1 MTQTS
6 DREVVISRVIEG
18 PRRLVFTAYSD
29 VKHLSRWWGPD
40 GFTTTTRTF
49 EFRVG
54 GVWDYTMHGPDGV
67 DWPNHIRFLEIV
79 PPEKLVFVHG
89 EHDGDPESFQSTIIL
104 EERGNTTLVTMRA
117 LFRTA
122 ERRALVVEKYGAIEG
137 GQQTLAHL
145 DAFVSVLKSEGA

>member
-6 DREVVISRVIEG
+6 DREIVISRVIEG

-29 VKHLSRWWGPD
+29 EQHLSRWWGPD

-54 GVWDYTMHGPDGV
+54 GVWDYNMRGPDGV

-89 EHDGDPESFQSTIIL
+89 EHDGDPESFQSTITL

-145 DAFVSVLKSEGA
+145 AAYVNVLKSESA

>member
-1 MTQTS
+1 MTAEARTMRTARDLPFTPDQVYGAFAS
-6 DREVVISRVIEG
+6 PEVLAS
-18 PRRLVFTAYSD
+18 
-29 VKHLSRWWGPD
+29 WWGPD

-54 GVWDYTMHGPDGV
+54 GVWDYNMRGPDGV

-89 EHDGDPESFQSTIIL
+89 EHDGDPESFQSTITL

-145 DAFVSVLKSEGA
+145 AAYVNVLKSESA